1 MKNIKSFS
9 QITDYDI
16 YLFKKGSHFTLYD
29 KLGAHLKKINGIKE
43 GASFSVWAPNAE
55 NVSLIGD
62 FNNWDGNVNIL
73 KNREDE
79 SGIWEIFM
87 PNVRKGALYK
97 YKIKSKFSSKSFDKS
112 DPFAFFAEVPPKT
125 ASVLWDLSYTWG
137 DGEWMSSRDKYNNLN
152 APFSIYEVHLGSW
165 KRNQN
170 GGFLN
175 YRELAVELADYIK
188 QTGFTHLELLPIMEH
203 PFYGSWGYQI
213 TSYFAPTSRY
223 GCPQD
228 FMYFVDYLHQNNI
241 GVILDWVPSHFP
253 NDPHGLSLFDGTCLY
268 EHADKRL
275 GFHPDW
281 KSLIFNYGRYEVK
294 EFLISSALFWLDKY
308 HIDGLRIDAVASMLY
323 LDYSRKDG
331 EWIPNKYGGKENLE
345 AIDFIKQLNETVY
358 KNFPDVQVIAEES
371 TAWPMVTRPT
381 YLGGLGFGMK
391 WNMGWMHDTLHY
403 FSKDPI
409 YRKHHQNEL
418 AFTFW
423 YAFNENF
430 VLPLSHDEVVHGK
443 KSLLNKM
450 PGDRWQKFANLRLL
464 FGYMFAFP
472 GKKLLFMGDEFAQEN
487 EWDHEKSIDWY
498 LLNEDMH
505 KSIYK
510 LVTDLNNFYIKEPLF
525 ALNDFNPNSFEW
537 IDYNDTKNSVISFLR
552 ILKDNNLT
560 FILVCCNFTP
570 VPRYNYRIGV
580 PELGTWEEVFN
591 SDAEVY
597 GGSGHGNFGMVNA
610 SKIKSHNYSYSISI
624 TLPPLGIL
632 FFKKVCKGVF

>member
-1 MKNIKSFS
+1 MDNIKSFS

-16 YLFKKGSHFTLYD
+16 YLFKRGSHFALYD
-29 KLGAHLKKINGIKE
+29 KLGAHLKKMNGME
-43 GASFSVWAPNAE
+43 GAFFSVWAPNAE
-55 NVSLIGD
+55 KISLIGD
-62 FNNWDGNVNIL
+62 FNNWDENINIL
-73 KNREDE
+73 KNRGDE
-79 SGIWEIFM
+79 SGIWEMFI
-87 PNVRKGALYK
+87 PNIKEGALYK
-97 YKIKSKFSSKSFDKS
+97 YKIKSKYSLKSFDKS
-112 DPFAFFAEVPPKT
+112 DPFAFFTEVPPKT
-125 ASVLWDLSYTWG
+125 ASVLWDLSYEWG
-137 DGEWMSSRDKYNNLN
+137 DDEWMHSRNKCNNLN

-170 GGFLN
+170 GSFLN
-175 YRELAVELADYIK
+175 YRELAVELTDYIK

-253 NDPHGLSLFDGTCLY
+253 NDPHGLSLFDGTYLY

-308 HIDGLRIDAVASMLY
+308 HVDGLRIDAVASMLY

-331 EWIPNKYGGKENLE
+331 EWIPNKYGGNENLE

-371 TAWPMVTRPT
+371 TAWPMVTKPT

-430 VLPLSHDEVVHGK
+430 VLPLSHDEVVYGK

-450 PGDRWQKFANLRLL
+450 PGDKWQKFANLRLL

-487 EWDHEKSIDWY
+487 EWDHEKSVDWY

-505 KSIYK
+505 KLIYK

-525 ALNDFNPNSFEW
+525 ALNDFNPSSFEW

-552 ILKDNNLT
+552 ILGDNNLT

-580 PELGTWEEVFN
+580 PELGTWEEIFN

-597 GGSGHGNFGMVNA
+597 GGSGHGNFGRINA
-610 SKIKSHNYSYSISI
+610 SKIRSHNYNYSISI

-632 FFKKVCKGVF
+632 FFKKVCK

>member
-1 MKNIKSFS
+1 MDNIKSFS

-16 YLFKKGSHFTLYD
+16 YLFKRGSHFALYD
-29 KLGAHLKKINGIKE
+29 KLGAHLKKMNGMK
-43 GASFSVWAPNAE
+43 GAFFSVWAPNAE
-55 NVSLIGD
+55 KISLIGD
-62 FNNWDGNVNIL
+62 FNNWDENINIL
-73 KNREDE
+73 KNRGDE
-79 SGIWEIFM
+79 SGIWEMFI
-87 PNVRKGALYK
+87 PNIKEGALYK
-97 YKIKSKFSSKSFDKS
+97 YKIKSKYSLKSFDKS
-112 DPFAFFAEVPPKT
+112 DPFAFFTEVPPKT
-125 ASVLWDLSYTWG
+125 ASVLWDLSYEWG
-137 DGEWMSSRDKYNNLN
+137 DDEWMHSRNKCNNLN

-170 GGFLN
+170 GSFLN
-175 YRELAVELADYIK
+175 YRELAVELTDYIK

-253 NDPHGLSLFDGTCLY
+253 NDPHGLSLFDGTYLY

-294 EFLISSALFWLDKY
+294 EFLISNALFWLDKY
-308 HIDGLRIDAVASMLY
+308 HVDGLRIDAVASMLY

-331 EWIPNKYGGKENLE
+331 EWIPNKYGGNENLE

-430 VLPLSHDEVVHGK
+430 VLPLSHDEVVYGK

-450 PGDRWQKFANLRLL
+450 PGDKWQKFANLRLL

-487 EWDHEKSIDWY
+487 EWDHEKSVDWY

-505 KSIYK
+505 KLIYK

-525 ALNDFNPNSFEW
+525 ALNDFNPSSFEW

-552 ILKDNNLT
+552 ILGDNNLT

-580 PELGTWEEVFN
+580 PELGTWEEIFN

-597 GGSGHGNFGMVNA
+597 GGSGHGNFGRINA
-610 SKIKSHNYSYSISI
+610 SKIRSHNYNYSISI

-632 FFKKVCKGVF
+632 FFKKVCK

>member
-1 MKNIKSFS
+1 
-9 QITDYDI
+9 
-16 YLFKKGSHFTLYD
+16 
-29 KLGAHLKKINGIKE
+29 
-43 GASFSVWAPNAE
+43 
-55 NVSLIGD
+55 
-62 FNNWDGNVNIL
+62 
-73 KNREDE
+73 
-79 SGIWEIFM
+79 
-87 PNVRKGALYK
+87 
-97 YKIKSKFSSKSFDKS
+97 
-112 DPFAFFAEVPPKT
+112 
-125 ASVLWDLSYTWG
+125 
-137 DGEWMSSRDKYNNLN
+137 
-152 APFSIYEVHLGSW
+152 
-165 KRNQN
+165 
-170 GGFLN
+170 
-175 YRELAVELADYIK
+175 
-188 QTGFTHLELLPIMEH
+188 
-203 PFYGSWGYQI
+203 
-213 TSYFAPTSRY
+213 
-223 GCPQD
+223 
-228 FMYFVDYLHQNNI
+228 
-241 GVILDWVPSHFP
+241 
-253 NDPHGLSLFDGTCLY
+253 
-268 EHADKRL
+268 
-275 GFHPDW
+275 
-281 KSLIFNYGRYEVK
+281 
-294 EFLISSALFWLDKY
+294 LFWLDKY
-308 HIDGLRIDAVASMLY
+308 HVDGLRIDAVASMLY

-331 EWIPNKYGGKENLE
+331 EWIPNKYGGNENLE

-430 VLPLSHDEVVHGK
+430 VLPLSHDEVVYGK

-450 PGDRWQKFANLRLL
+450 PGDKWQKFANLRLL

-487 EWDHEKSIDWY
+487 EWDHEKSVDWY

-505 KSIYK
+505 KLIYK

-525 ALNDFNPNSFEW
+525 ALNDFNPSSFEW

-552 ILKDNNLT
+552 ILGDNNLT

-580 PELGTWEEVFN
+580 PELGTWEEIFN

-597 GGSGHGNFGMVNA
+597 GGSGHGNFGRINA
-610 SKIKSHNYSYSISI
+610 SKIRSHNYNYSISI

-632 FFKKVCKGVF
+632 FFKKVCK